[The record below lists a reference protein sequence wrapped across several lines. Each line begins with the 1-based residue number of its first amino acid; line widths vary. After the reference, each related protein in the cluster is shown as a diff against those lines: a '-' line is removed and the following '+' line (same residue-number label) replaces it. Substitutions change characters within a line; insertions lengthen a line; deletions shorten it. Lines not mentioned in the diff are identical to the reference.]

1 MHRSD
6 KWWAWAGLALL
17 CFLALPLQTDFGW
30 IIKAVVI
37 LFLIAAGLRIA
48 QTINRKLDEQVDLKR
63 RVEMLERK
71 VASLQDEVQQGRGG
85 AEA

>member
-1 MHRSD
+1 MDRSD

-48 QTINRKLDEQVDLKR
+48 QTINRKLDEQVDQ
-63 RVEMLERK
+63 E
-71 VASLQDEVQQGRGG
+71 AGRDVGTESCKPPG
-85 AEA
+85 